1 MGLSKSLT
9 ASSGLSICKRGAGK
23 EVHPMLRYRDAEGSV
38 LSQTID
44 RTGQTQTTYI
54 SKAAGSSPIGPATH
68 PDQSDHEISSPA
80 TLPDSRDTA
89 SDSESEEEVASHL
102 QRLQSLAG
110 RWKQQHKPARAT
122 SAAPQLGM
130 EEAASDGAQKGK
142 DSFSPP
148 SLPALPVYLHGI
160 DEAKLQAALT
170 ASSLWHRI
178 QLQDSLQVNTALAS
192 LERTLH
198 ACGRKRARCP
208 VHPRVN

>member
-1 MGLSKSLT
+1 MELSKSLT
-9 ASSGLSICKRGAGK
+9 VSSGLSICKRGAGK

-44 RTGQTQTTYI
+44 RTGQMQTTYI
-54 SKAAGSSPIGPATH
+54 SKAAGSSSISPATQ
-68 PDQSDHEISSPA
+68 PDHDHETSSPA

-110 RWKQQHKPARAT
+110 RWKQQHKQARVT

-130 EEAASDGAQKGK
+130 EEAASDGAQKGR

-178 QLQDSLQVNTALAS
+178 QLQDSLQVNTARAS

-198 ACGRKRARCP
+198 AC
-208 VHPRVN
+208 